1 MIETVSI
8 NDEDV
13 QVERKCDE
21 CKWNGRNNPPGPR
34 WVLKAAHYFTKTTW
48 EDQKKKKRKEKE
60 KENENEKIKKR
71 RGEKGKMRCQGK
83 ANKGKDIFSSRLKL
97 AAKLYPKWM
106 VRFHAGR
113 IDFSGGD
120 QRRRRRSSI
129 QCQDIPR
136 LCVATIIFTFPL
148 FSEQRAVISSNFRIG
163 CNNSVRVQSGF
174 SQDSVRIQSGFS

>member
-1 MIETVSI
+1 
-8 NDEDV
+8 
-13 QVERKCDE
+13 
-21 CKWNGRNNPPGPR
+21 
-34 WVLKAAHYFTKTTW
+34 
-48 EDQKKKKRKEKE
+48 
-60 KENENEKIKKR
+60 
-71 RGEKGKMRCQGK
+71 MRCQGK

-174 SQDSVRIQSGFS
+174 SQDSVSVVDWNSWLFVVNLGANLCFFGQCQKASRTPQDSKASENISIISVTVLSL